1 MVLADTQAV
10 LRLIL
15 QPELLSVK
23 AESALRNGARQ
34 GGLAIAAV
42 TLWEIALLH
51 AKGRILLDKPVESFL
66 KQIEDA
72 FVVLPLSRSIAVRGA
87 QFSKRFPKDP
97 ADRQIAGTAL
107 VHGLTLITSD
117 KLIRKSG
124 EVPCIW

>member
-15 QPELLSVK
+15 QPELLTAK
-23 AESALRNGARQ
+23 AVNALRSGARQ

-51 AKGRILLDKPVESFL
+51 AKGRIRLDKPVESFL
-66 KQIEDA
+66 KQVEDT
-72 FVVLPLSRSIAVRGA
+72 FVVLPLTTSIAVRGT
-87 QFSKRFPKDP
+87 QFSGRFPKDP

-117 KLIRKSG
+117 KPIRKSG

>member
-15 QPELLSVK
+15 QPDLLSVK
-23 AESALRNGARQ
+23 AEIALRNGAQQ

-66 KQIEDA
+66 QQVEAA
-72 FVVLPLSRSIAVRGA
+72 FVLLPLTRHIAVRGA

-97 ADRQIAGTAL
+97 ADRQIGGTAL
-107 VHGLTLITSD
+107 VHGLTLVTSD
-117 KLIRKSG
+117 KLVRRSG